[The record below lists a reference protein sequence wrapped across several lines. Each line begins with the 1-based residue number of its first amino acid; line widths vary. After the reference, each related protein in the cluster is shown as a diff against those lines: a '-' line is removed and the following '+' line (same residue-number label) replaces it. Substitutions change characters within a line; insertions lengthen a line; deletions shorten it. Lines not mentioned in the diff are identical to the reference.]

1 MGRNYQHPPHANTGR
16 TDATVRKLQSSS
28 GGSNIL
34 GWFVYRAGMNHGAS
48 MRESR
53 VCQQLF
59 ELRRA
64 TNMPVLF
71 GVVSSC
77 ADHGG
82 ATTTFQLRV
91 YQQQASDTAA
101 LVHRAVHMRVDNIG
115 TSISANAYDDVS
127 HLCVIPQVPS
137 YHTHKTAKDR
147 GDSTSSVASSDAG
160 SRLHQLAVDGVYG
173 QVQGIEELYKN
184 ILRKV
189 DSLSREV
196 CQGSAEL
203 CQQLQ
208 RVATLEG
215 NVHSAQTRLRV
226 TSTGEGRGE

>member
-1 MGRNYQHPPHANTGR
+1 M
-16 TDATVRKLQSSS
+16 RKLQSSS

-59 ELRRA
+59 ELRRL

-82 ATTTFQLRV
+82 ATTTFQLRM
-91 YQQQASDTAA
+91 YQQQAADSLPS
-101 LVHRAVHMRVDNIG
+101 LVHRAVQMRVDNIG

-137 YHTHKTAKDR
+137 YHTHKTAKER
-147 GDSTSSVASSDAG
+147 GSDNTTDAG
-160 SRLHQLAVDGVYG
+160 SKLHQLAVDGVYG

-208 RVATLEG
+208 RVAVLEG

-226 TSTGEGRGE
+226 TSTGEGRAEM

>member
-1 MGRNYQHPPHANTGR
+1 MRGTNANRGAHYTNPSA
-16 TDATVRKLQSSS
+16 DATVRKLQSSS

-53 VCQQLF
+53 VCQQLL

-82 ATTTFQLRV
+82 ATTTFQLRI
-91 YQQQASDTAA
+91 YQQQASDGPSM
-101 LVHRAVHMRVDNIG
+101 VHRAVHMRVDNIG

-127 HLCVIPQVPS
+127 HLCIIPQVPS
-137 YHTHKTAKDR
+137 YHTHKAAKER
-147 GDSTSSVASSDAG
+147 GAGSEQSADAG
-160 SRLHQLAVDGVYG
+160 SKLHQLAVDGVYG

-208 RVATLEG
+208 RVAVLEG
-215 NVHSAQTRLRV
+215 SVHSAQTRLRMP
-226 TSTGEGRGE
+226 STGEGGRGE

>member
-1 MGRNYQHPPHANTGR
+1 MHGATL
-16 TDATVRKLQSSS
+16 TDATVRKLQSAS

-59 ELRRA
+59 ELRQA

-82 ATTTFQLRV
+82 ATTTFQLRM
-91 YQQQASDTAA
+91 YQQQASDSAA

-115 TSISANAYDDVS
+115 TSISAHAYDDVS

-137 YHTHKTAKDR
+137 YHTYKTTKEHGGAESVTS
-147 GDSTSSVASSDAG
+147 GSSTDAG
-160 SRLHQLAVDGVYG
+160 SKLHQLAVDGVYG

-208 RVATLEG
+208 RVAALEG
-215 NVHSAQTRLRV
+215 SVHSAQTRLRV
-226 TSTGEGRGE
+226 TSTAGD

>member
-1 MGRNYQHPPHANTGR
+1 
-16 TDATVRKLQSSS
+16 
-28 GGSNIL
+28 
-34 GWFVYRAGMNHGAS
+34 MNHGAS

-64 TNMPVLF
+64 TSMPVLF

-82 ATTTFQLRV
+82 ATTTFQLRI
-91 YQQQASDTAA
+91 YQQTNDPGSTT
-101 LVHRAVHMRVDNIG
+101 LVHRAVQMRIDNIG
-115 TSISANAYDDVS
+115 TSISQHVYDDVS

-137 YHTHKTAKDR
+137 YHTHKAVKERSSKDTSDSDSGTA
-147 GDSTSSVASSDAG
+147 GGG
-160 SRLHQLAVDGVYG
+160 SKLHQLAVEGVYS

-196 CQGSAEL
+196 CQSSAEL
-203 CQQLQ
+203 CQQIQ
-208 RVATLEG
+208 RVAQLEHT
-215 NVHSAQTRLRV
+215 VHSAQTRMRMASSGV
-226 TSTGEGRGE
+226 ERGGF

>member
-1 MGRNYQHPPHANTGR
+1 
-16 TDATVRKLQSSS
+16 
-28 GGSNIL
+28 
-34 GWFVYRAGMNHGAS
+34 

-64 TNMPVLF
+64 TSMPVLF

-82 ATTTFQLRV
+82 ATTTFQLRI
-91 YQQQASDTAA
+91 YQQTTDPNAPT
-101 LVHRAVHMRVDNIG
+101 LVHRAVQMRIDNIG
-115 TSISANAYDDVS
+115 TSISQHVYDDVS

-137 YHTHKTAKDR
+137 YHTHKATKERSGKEESA
-147 GDSTSSVASSDAG
+147 DSAQGGG
-160 SRLHQLAVDGVYG
+160 SKLHQLAVEGVYS

-196 CQGSAEL
+196 CQSSAEL
-203 CQQLQ
+203 CQQIQ
-208 RVATLEG
+208 RVGQLEHT
-215 NVHSAQTRLRV
+215 VHSAQTRVRLASV
-226 TSTGEGRGE
+226 TGVERGDRDRGM